1 MNVASRGHRLD
12 SEATPESAAS
22 LRPSMATG
30 EVLDTAALIAWPMER
45 MRGGLVVPSQR
56 AELGRISPDREM
68 LLDSI
73 GLEWATPGNAALA
86 QASEL
91 ATQTGDMAGLSPVD
105 LELLALSIE
114 KNATLV
120 TDDYRLQNLCER
132 GGIPWLSVTM
142 EGIQA
147 LWTWE
152 LRCTGCGA
160 IQPHPDAPHA
170 GKEEL
175 GSCPDCGAVLRL
187 RRSRE

>member
-56 AELGRISPDREM
+56 VELGRISPDREM

-73 GLEWATPGNAALA
+73 GLEWVTPGSAALA

-120 TDDYRLQNLCER
+120 
-132 GGIPWLSVTM
+132 LSL
-142 EGIQA
+142 IH
-147 LWTWE
+147 
-152 LRCTGCGA
+152 
-160 IQPHPDAPHA
+160 I
-170 GKEEL
+170 
-175 GSCPDCGAVLRL
+175 
-187 RRSRE
+187 

>member
-1 MNVASRGHRLD
+1 
-12 SEATPESAAS
+12 
-22 LRPSMATG
+22 MATG

-105 LELLALSIE
+105 LELLALS
-114 KNATLV
+114 
-120 TDDYRLQNLCER
+120 
-132 GGIPWLSVTM
+132 
-142 EGIQA
+142 
-147 LWTWE
+147 
-152 LRCTGCGA
+152 
-160 IQPHPDAPHA
+160 
-170 GKEEL
+170 
-175 GSCPDCGAVLRL
+175 
-187 RRSRE
+187 